1 MNPFDQA
8 WSILKMADVFID
20 PVSTHRAGFYRGG
33 PPGGATLNERP
44 YLGITN
50 PDGSARYQNPNVTQF
65 GVSEE
70 AREGEDFRRGSSAPR
85 MMEGLSDLSM
95 FDSGG
100 RFSGPAFVGVQLA
113 RTNDERYLPK
123 PDWETDFDEAV
134 RHFARTADHEHVH
147 RMIDPEIYD
156 WLKESVQNKDSPL
169 RRRVRQGMD
178 ELELEKNPLSLA
190 DISGHAHEYGAYQA
204 EAMQDAWDETLPYG
218 TGIGSARDMLSRKL
232 AIHPSAEKYFRFL
245 RDLKR
250 RENEKKWALEDAEKN
265 QSFNLFG

>member
-1 MNPFDQA
+1 
-8 WSILKMADVFID
+8 MADVFID

-33 PPGGATLNERP
+33 PPGGATLNQRP

-50 PDGSARYQNPNVTQF
+50 PDGSARYQNPNTTRY

-70 AREGEDFRRGSSAPR
+70 AEEGEDFRRGSSAPR
-85 MMEGLSDLSM
+85 TMEGLSDLSM
-95 FDSGG
+95 FDSAG

-113 RTNDERYLPK
+113 RTNDSRYLRK
-123 PDWETDFDEAV
+123 PDWKTDFDEAV
-134 RHFARTADHEHVH
+134 KYFARTADHEHVH
-147 RMIDPEIYD
+147 RMIDPEIHD
-156 WLKESVQNKDSPL
+156 WVKESVQNKDSPL
-169 RRRVRQGMD
+169 SRRVRQGID
-178 ELELEKNPLSLA
+178 ELEVEKNPLSMG
-190 DISGHAHEYGAYQA
+190 DIRGHAHEYGAYQG
-204 EAMQDAWDETLPYG
+204 EAMENAWEETLPYG

-232 AIHPSAEKYFRFL
+232 AIHPSAENYYRFL

>member
-1 MNPFDQA
+1 MDPFNAA

-33 PPGGATLNERP
+33 PPGGVTLNERP

-65 GVSEE
+65 GVNEE

-85 MMEGLSDLSM
+85 TMEGLSDLSM
-95 FDSGG
+95 FDSAG

-134 RHFARTADHEHVH
+134 SHFARTADHEHVH

-156 WLKESVQNKDSPL
+156 WVKESLHNKDSPL
-169 RRRVRQGMD
+169 RRRIIEGMS
-178 ELELEKNPLSLA
+178 ELELEKNPLSER
-190 DISGHAHEYGAYQA
+190 DVSGHAHEYGAYQA
-204 EAMQDAWDETLPYG
+204 EAMEHAFSDGGPGA
-218 TGIGSARDMLSRKL
+218 IGSARDMLSRKL

-265 QSFNLFG
+265 QSFNLFR

>member
-1 MNPFDQA
+1 MD
-8 WSILKMADVFID
+8 
-20 PVSTHRAGFYRGG
+20 
-33 PPGGATLNERP
+33 GATNQRA

-50 PDGSARYQNPNVTQF
+50 PDGSARYQHPNITQF

-70 AREGEDFRRGSSAPR
+70 AEEGEDFRRGSSAPR
-85 MMEGLSDLSM
+85 TMEGLSDLSM

-113 RTNDERYLPK
+113 RTNDERFLPK

-134 RHFARTADHEHVH
+134 SHFARTADHEHVH

-156 WLKESVQNKDSPL
+156 WVRESARNKDSPL
-169 RRRVRQGMD
+169 RRRVRQGID
-178 ELELEKNPLSLA
+178 ELELEKNPLSGR

-204 EAMQDAWDETLPYG
+204 EAMEHAFSDGGPGA
-218 TGIGSARDMLSRKL
+218 IGSARDMLSRKL

-265 QSFNLFG
+265 QSFNFLG